1 MFRTGSVVKSRSK
14 PTLTPSLHNV
24 TADVRRLM
32 PSFSAAP
39 PSFLSEG
46 RCFCSTH
53 FLGVLLLAA
62 GVFPQIAAL
71 AAENTNQAALAYP
84 PPALNLEISTRSQAF
99 VTRFFEEVTS
109 SDSTLFDRFTGPSPK
124 LDWTRRRETLGY
136 GVLERWNSAGASMF
150 GSIGMD
156 SFRTVAI
163 ELLPLDRWADF
174 WQGHLLNFIAN
185 SIGRPEEQHIE
196 LISSSYSAVRTSWE
210 SGNLG
215 TGLTWGVRPWGT
227 TPYLYFLA
235 QAGHL
240 DGRSLVTLEGR
251 AQYTVLGSTK
261 LEGRLTFQLPASFR
275 LAAGTSIDPSCIGS
289 HAADATPHIAV
300 TLERAIRTAG
310 TVPDGVFFIGFR
322 SRVSGNSSNP
332 HQENL
337 LIAGLSKRW

>member
-1 MFRTGSVVKSRSK
+1 MNSGSISR
-14 PTLTPSLHNV
+14 PTLFPTN
-24 TADVRRLM
+24 TAVIRRLVCA
-32 PSFSAAP
+32 PFSSIP
-39 PSFLSEG
+39 LLNF
-46 RCFCSTH
+46 
-53 FLGVLLLAA
+53 LLAA
-62 GVFPQIAAL
+62 AIFLPISVPAIDQ
-71 AAENTNQAALAYP
+71 TNQAALAYP
-84 PPALNLEISTRSQAF
+84 PPLVNLEVPTRSQAF

-109 SDSTLFDRFTGPSPK
+109 SDGYLFDRFTGPSPK
-124 LDWTRRRETLGY
+124 LDWSRRREALGY
-136 GVLERWNSAGASMF
+136 GVLDRWNSAGASMF

-156 SFRTVAI
+156 SFRTVAM

-185 SIGRPEEQHIE
+185 SIGNPEEQHIE
-196 LISSSYSAVRTSWE
+196 LISSSYSAVRSSWE
-210 SGNLG
+210 SANQG
-215 TGLTWGVRPWGT
+215 TGLTWGLRPWGT
-227 TPYLYFLA
+227 IPYLYFLA

-240 DGRSLVTLEGR
+240 DGHSLVTLEGR

-275 LAAGTSIDPSCIGS
+275 FAAGTSIDPSCIGS
-289 HAADATPHIAV
+289 HAVDATPHIAV

-322 SRVSGNSSNP
+322 SRVSGTSSNP